1 MAGDVHVAITRA
13 VTNTAMGTQ
22 TFTVAWADAGSRTPK
37 AALFIW
43 SFATTD
49 GSAIDGLVHGQGA
62 CDASAQWANCVC
74 SEHNV
79 GTTNSAQ
86 DRVTDE
92 CIIFLDPADGT
103 VEGEAAFSS
112 FGSNTV
118 VVNWGNAMSTARLV
132 TVIAFAGDDLLV
144 DVGSKTITA
153 ATDGA
158 DTVSG
163 VGFEA
168 DLVFVVG
175 HDTTSYPRS
184 NSNCSF
190 GFCVNDAGTPPTQKC
205 VATFNRDNRASSVPR
220 ENLGTAYSGGFIST
234 NGSFSQGFEIDNF
247 GSDGFDIIRRIQGGG
262 PNKLVDYLAISTDTL
277 SVWGASLAAPTS
289 EGNLAETGPG
299 FTPQAV
305 MFGMSLVATEGTG
318 FAGGVYG
325 VSVFTADD
333 EFSNTAHEEV
343 GAGTTNTQSLS
354 DNQAVNMPDDDD
366 GATADFLA
374 TFVSMD
380 ANGFTTNFSAVDS
393 TTRRWWQLAI
403 EEAAAAGG
411 GRIMSSLARS
421 GGLAGLGGIAGAGGG
436 LAA

>member
-1 MAGDVHVAITRA
+1 MAGDVHVAIVRA
-13 VTNTAMGTQ
+13 VTNTATGTQ
-22 TFTVAWADAGSRTPK
+22 TFTLAWADAGSRTPK

-49 GSAIDGLVHGQGA
+49 GTAIDGLVHGQGA

-92 CIIFLDPADGT
+92 CIIFLNPADGT

-153 ATDGA
+153 ATDAA

-175 HDTTSYPRS
+175 HDTVTYPRT

-220 ENLGTAYSGGFIST
+220 ENLGTAYSGGIIST
-234 NGSFSQGFEIDNF
+234 TGAFSQGFEIDNF
-247 GSDGFDIIRRIQGGG
+247 GSDGFDIIRRILGGG
-262 PNKLVDYLAISTDTL
+262 PNKIVDYLAINTDTL
-277 SVWGASLAAPTS
+277 GVWGASLATPSA
-289 EGNLAETGPG
+289 GNLVETGPS

-318 FAGGVYG
+318 IGGGVYG

-354 DNQAVNMPDDDD
+354 DNQAVNMPDDDG

-403 EEAAAAGG
+403 EEVSAGAATPYPTA
-411 GRIMSSLARS
+411 L
-421 GGLAGLGGIAGAGGG
+421 LLGGVG
-436 LAA
+436 